1 MNGALVVRI
10 QSGVARECYLILPA
24 LAGSFQFSWI
34 AWIHLQSQ
42 LGKAWMMISFYI
54 QFQFSMI
61 REQKTEKFGAWK
73 LKRKIILAG
82 LFFIAIPGVLFWASE
97 IGNWQTLVEFLV
109 KLRIFFIQSNNSE
122 YCREHSRILRKQ
134 ISSSLNWIMAKQRQ
148 TVGLGLQSK
157 TKHTP
162 GQQEIKHWTYM
173 KTQSGNM

>member
-1 MNGALVVRI
+1 M
-10 QSGVARECYLILPA
+10 LPDPTGFSRFVPIFVNCLNTFA
-24 LAGSFQFSWI
+24 ITVGKGLNDDQFLLSADW
-34 AWIHLQSQ
+34 S
-42 LGKAWMMISFYI
+42 YI